1 MPEPDTK
8 AELDRSAGGTVTME
22 ISREMVSLMKEYLG
36 RGPTRARTYV
46 RDNLVVCVMQDTM
59 TKAERSLVAG
69 SNQHQV
75 REIRRLFQDSLRD
88 DAIAIVERIMGRKVL
103 SFMGDHDIE
112 SDITAEL
119 FVLEP
124 GLGEGVAPDVG

>member
-1 MPEPDTK
+1 MPEHGAKTDTARSPDG
-8 AELDRSAGGTVTME
+8 ALTME
-22 ISREMVSLMKEYLG
+22 ISREMVALMKEYLG
-36 RGPTRARTYV
+36 RGPTRARTYI
-46 RDNLVVCVMQDTM
+46 RDNVVVCVMQDTM

-69 SNQHQV
+69 ENQHQV

-88 DAIAIVERIMGRKVL
+88 DAIAIVERATGRRVI

-112 SDITAEL
+112 TDIAAEL

-124 GLGEGVAPDVG
+124 GLDEGAAPEIG

>member
-1 MPEPDTK
+1 
-8 AELDRSAGGTVTME
+8 ME